1 MRRSIRKRLV
11 LWLSLLLG
19 TVWLISAIGG
29 YWLAIKFAN
38 DAFDRELVNSADS
51 VAARIRIKNGILA
64 LDLPPAAQAILRHD
78 NTDRFY
84 YQVLSSKGERLSGDE
99 CLPMPLQSLSS
110 ERPTFR
116 SARIGKDEVRIAE
129 LITSAEGMNEEV
141 IIQVAE
147 TLLSRRQLSQSIL
160 VTIILPQLLMA
171 ILGASAVWFG
181 ISVGLH
187 PLKQLQLAISART
200 PGDLSTIDDTIS
212 PEETF
217 PLVKAINGLLDIL
230 REDAKTKQRF
240 IANASHQLRTPL
252 AGLKTYSSLGVKTQT
267 LDEMRN
273 MMEQIDKGLDRTSHL
288 ISQLLVLARNESA
301 NRTMATDEMIDLNFV
316 ASDVVEQHINQAIKK
331 NIDIGLRPS
340 DIPAL
345 ITGDRVGI
353 HELVSNLV
361 DNAIKYTTS
370 GGKVIVSL
378 TVANGCVTLDVRDT
392 GCGIAEKDKERIFER
407 FYRVEGAPPDGSG
420 LGLAIVSDVASHHRA
435 QIEVKSD
442 CNGIGSTFK
451 VIFPSKRERCQAT

>member
-19 TVWLISAIGG
+19 TIWLISAIGG
-29 YWLAIKFAN
+29 YWLAVKFAS

-51 VAARIRIKNGILA
+51 VAARIRIKNGKLVV
-64 LDLPPAAQAILRHD
+64 DLPPAAQAILRHD

-99 CLPMPLQSLSS
+99 CLPKPLESLSNG
-110 ERPTFR
+110 RPTFR
-116 SARIGKDEVRIAE
+116 NARIGKEEVRIVE
-129 LITSAEGMNEEV
+129 LNTSAEGMNEEV

-147 TLLSRRQLSQSIL
+147 TLLSRKQLSQSIL

-212 PEETF
+212 PEETY
-217 PLVKAINGLLDIL
+217 PLVQAINGLLDIL
-230 REDAKTKQRF
+230 REDIKTKQRF

-252 AGLKTYSSLGVKTQT
+252 AGLKTYSSLGIKTQT
-267 LDEMRN
+267 LEEMRN

-288 ISQLLVLARNESA
+288 ISQLLVLARNDSA
-301 NRTMATDEMIDLNFV
+301 TRTIATDENIDLNFI
-316 ASDVVEQHINQAIKK
+316 ASDIVEQHINQAIKK
-331 NIDIGLRPS
+331 DIDIGFG
-340 DIPAL
+340 PAEKPAW

-353 HELVSNLV
+353 HELVGNLV
-361 DNAIKYTTS
+361 DNAIKYTPK

-378 TVANGCVTLDVRDT
+378 EVSKEAITLNVKDT
-392 GCGIAEKDKERIFER
+392 GCGIAEKDRERIFER
-407 FYRVEGAPPDGSG
+407 FYRVEGASAEGSG
-420 LGLAIVSDVASHHRA
+420 LGLAIVSDVANYHCA
-435 QIEVKSD
+435 KIEIETGF
-442 CNGIGSTFK
+442 NGIGSTFK
-451 VIFPSKRERCQAT
+451 VVFPSLS

>member
-19 TVWLISAIGG
+19 SIWLVSAIGG
-29 YWLAIKFAN
+29 YWLAVKFAS

-51 VAARIRIKNGILA
+51 VAARIRIKNEKLVI
-64 LDLPPAAQAILRHD
+64 DLPPAAQAILRHD

-99 CLPMPLQSLSS
+99 CLPKPLQNLSS
-110 ERPTFR
+110 ERPSFR
-116 SARIGKDEVRIAE
+116 TTRIGKDEVRIAE
-129 LITSAEGMNEEV
+129 LNTTAEGMKEEV

-147 TLLSRRQLSQSIL
+147 TLQSRKQLSQSIL

-181 ISVGLH
+181 ISVGLQ
-187 PLKQLQLAISART
+187 PLKQLQLAISARSS
-200 PGDLSTIDDTIS
+200 GDLSTIDDTIS
-212 PEETF
+212 PEETY
-217 PLVKAINGLLDIL
+217 PLVKAINRLLDIL

-240 IANASHQLRTPL
+240 LANASHQLRTPL
-252 AGLKTYSSLGVKTQT
+252 AGLKTYSSLGIKTQT

-288 ISQLLVLARNESA
+288 ISQLLALARNDSA
-301 NRTMATDEMIDLNFV
+301 TRTIATDEMIDLNFV

-331 NIDIGLRPS
+331 NIDIGFGPS
-340 DIPAL
+340 DQPAL

-353 HELVSNLV
+353 HELVGNLV
-361 DNAIKYTTS
+361 DNAIKYTPA
-370 GGKVIVSL
+370 GGKVIVGL
-378 TVANGCVTLDVRDT
+378 TVSQESVTLNVRDT
-392 GCGIAEKDKERIFER
+392 GCGIKEQDKERIFER
-407 FYRVEGAPPDGSG
+407 FYRAEGASQDGSG
-420 LGLAIVSDVASHHRA
+420 LGLAIVNDVASHHNA
-435 QIEVKSD
+435 AIKVEPGN
-442 CNGIGSTFK
+442 NGIGSTFT
-451 VIFPSKRERCQAT
+451 VTFPSFS

>member
-1 MRRSIRKRLV
+1 MRRSIRKGLV

-19 TVWLISAIGG
+19 TIWLISAIGG
-29 YWLAIKFAN
+29 YWLAVKFAS

-51 VAARIRIKNGILA
+51 VAARIRIKNNKLVV
-64 LDLPPAAQAILRHD
+64 DLPPAAQAILRHD

-84 YQVLSSKGERLSGDE
+84 YQVLSSQGERLSGDE
-99 CLPMPLQSLSS
+99 CLPKPLQSLSS
-110 ERPTFR
+110 GRPTFR
-116 SARIGKDEVRIAE
+116 TARIGKDEVRMAE
-129 LITSAEGMNEEV
+129 LNTSAEGMNEEV

-160 VTIILPQLLMA
+160 ATIILPQLVMA

-187 PLKQLQLAISART
+187 PLKQLQLAISTRT

-212 PEETF
+212 PEETY
-217 PLVKAINGLLDIL
+217 PLVKAINRLLDIL

-252 AGLKTYSSLGVKTQT
+252 AGLKTYSSLGVKAQT
-267 LDEMRN
+267 LEEMRN
-273 MMEQIDKGLDRTSHL
+273 MVEQIDKGLDRTSHL
-288 ISQLLVLARNESA
+288 ISQLLALARNDSA
-301 NRTMATDEMIDLNFV
+301 TRTIATDEMIDLNFV

-331 NIDIGLRPS
+331 DIDMGFGPS
-340 DIPAL
+340 EKPAF

-361 DNAIKYTTS
+361 DNAIKYTPK
-370 GGKVIVSL
+370 GGKVIVSIDVSTENIAL
-378 TVANGCVTLDVRDT
+378 EVRDT

-407 FYRVEGAPPDGSG
+407 FYRVEGASSEGSG
-420 LGLAIVSDVASHHRA
+420 LGLAIVTDVANHHNA
-435 QIEVKSD
+435 KIEVESGY
-442 CNGIGSTFK
+442 NGTGSSFK
-451 VIFPSKRERCQAT
+451 AIFPILS